1 LTAALTG
8 LLGLAGTHEAWSLV
22 LYTASNE
29 QLEKIVIDAFR
40 EAHPDIKVESV
51 NMSTGPITQRLI
63 AEKENPKADVVWM
76 INDIALKKL
85 KDEGV
90 LEPYEPKGLA
100 IDSRFRDP
108 DGFYM
113 GHDATIMA
121 MAVNTS
127 VLKQRNLPKPNDWT
141 DLVKPIYKGQISV
154 ASPAKSGTGLTIF
167 ATFLDVF
174 GWNYIDNLHENIFQY
189 ADGGSAPVRQA
200 ISGEVAIALSYDQAI
215 LQQLVP
221 GSPIEMVTGSIS
233 PNVIE
238 GAALISGAPNPEE
251 GKLFLDWLLSDAGA
265 SALGPHLGISAV
277 PGHGRIDLS
286 SVYLWEMRRPLDSDA
301 FIREWSA
308 KYER

>member
-1 LTAALTG
+1 
-8 LLGLAGTHEAWSLV
+8 
-22 LYTASNE
+22 
-29 QLEKIVIDAFR
+29 
-40 EAHPDIKVESV
+40 
-51 NMSTGPITQRLI
+51 M
-63 AEKENPKADVVWM
+63 
-76 INDIALKKL
+76 
-85 KDEGV
+85 
-90 LEPYEPKGLA
+90 
-100 IDSRFRDP
+100 
-108 DGFYM
+108 
-113 GHDATIMA
+113 
-121 MAVNTS
+121 
-127 VLKQRNLPKPNDWT
+127 
-141 DLVKPIYKGQISV
+141 